1 MQFRR
6 EELER
11 GKGGN
16 CYTNL
21 DITRIAY
28 IITRIYTQNQI

>member
-21 DITRIAY
+21 DITSIAY
-28 IITRIYTQNQI
+28 IIARIYTQNQI